1 VPSPRNPKSRVRK
14 APGVRLPTN
23 GSATTN
29 LYLARV
35 FLECIRLISRPSF
48 AAHFSPHVSIF
59 LFALAIS
66 GFVSSRLTTRAIVRL
81 SEMQAGNL
89 KIYPSAQALIE
100 LTMLKTLPVLL
111 RYKLVRVENVAH
123 IPTRLPHVP
132 VRAGCAGIRRS
143 TVSPLRLFCQVIPCH
158 MQWFLFRPGAAS
170 GPATARKRGDIK
182 RRQFHLLLVQ
192 GRITLQ
198 YLVEQEIKAGSD
210 YL

>member
-1 VPSPRNPKSRVRK
+1 
-14 APGVRLPTN
+14 
-23 GSATTN
+23 
-29 LYLARV
+29 
-35 FLECIRLISRPSF
+35 
-48 AAHFSPHVSIF
+48 
-59 LFALAIS
+59 
-66 GFVSSRLTTRAIVRL
+66 
-81 SEMQAGNL
+81 MQAGNL

-192 GRITLQ
+192 GRPSSIWSNRKSKRVRITFRTPRCPS
-198 YLVEQEIKAGSD
+198 AGIGIWAICRTRFSARSRRGRYRYD
-210 YL
+210 PLRLWQKRCRAASGEAPSRSVRDVGS